1 MDCQCK
7 VNKNRV
13 TTQQPSSQSTVV
25 EGRMTVLEIRPLAT
39 NALYYQIIFQTSA
52 RIYQLSKDLNPTYL
66 DLLKASLADGT
77 SVLITRKSEQSD
89 TIISVRK

>member
-1 MDCQCK
+1 M
-7 VNKNRV
+7 V
-13 TTQQPSSQSTVV
+13 TTQQPSSQPTVV

-77 SVLITRKSEQSD
+77 PVLITRKSEQSD